1 MLQVRSKDRE
11 TDRFIRLTSGGNVE
25 TLAFFPCDP
34 ERAHARKPTLGRG
47 ERSARAEEALDVSRF
62 KSVRAF
68 VYIDEDRVRIDV
80 FMPVTLVETWWPID
94 RADRD
99 FLEPAEMNAARDRL
113 LGLFTHQNQLSIDG
127 RRASPEAV
135 QLEFLGPCAIGM
147 KHREPTRRLGAW
159 TARVG
164 ASLRY
169 KVDSPPDNVELVW
182 RLFNSAVLNAH
193 ATVVF
198 NKDRHEHRLTT
209 YQPAVAWH
217 RSSQ

>member
-80 FMPVTLVETWWPID
+80 FMPVTLVETWLPID

-99 FLEPAEMNAARDRL
+99 FLEPAEMNAARNRL

-127 RRASPEAV
+127 NWV
-135 QLEFLGPCAIGM
+135 
-147 KHREPTRRLGAW
+147 
-159 TARVG
+159 
-164 ASLRY
+164 
-169 KVDSPPDNVELVW
+169 
-182 RLFNSAVLNAH
+182 SAVNRPMSANQQEWIQNRIARNRPFGGEL
-193 ATVVF
+193 
-198 NKDRHEHRLTT
+198 E
-209 YQPAVAWH
+209 
-217 RSSQ
+217 

>member
-1 MLQVRSKDRE
+1 
-11 TDRFIRLTSGGNVE
+11 
-25 TLAFFPCDP
+25 
-34 ERAHARKPTLGRG
+34 
-47 ERSARAEEALDVSRF
+47 
-62 KSVRAF
+62 
-68 VYIDEDRVRIDV
+68 
-80 FMPVTLVETWWPID
+80 ETWFPID

-113 LGLFTHQNQLSIDG
+113 LGLFSDHNQLSIDG

-135 QLEFLGPCAIGM
+135 QLEFLGPCAIGL
-147 KHREPTRRLGAW
+147 KHLEPTRRLGAW

-209 YQPAVAWH
+209 YRPAVNWQ
-217 RSSQ
+217 RPSR